1 MTAPTRTLRRLPALL
16 TGTAL
21 AVVLTGALAACGGS
35 DDDPTAT
42 TTGPGTATTSTPAG
56 TGSGTPEASASSI
69 PTSASPSATPGAPTT
84 VMTMPG
90 NPDVP
95 VIPGTAEAFTGSWRD
110 PDGGAV
116 VTFADDG
123 TLTGTDGC
131 NNFRSTWTLDSG
143 DGGDGSVITVD
154 PFPTTMM
161 ACTGGWSPWI
171 LSMHTVTHH
180 GDHLTVT
187 NEGDTDLGELIPA
200 VPA

>member
-1 MTAPTRTLRRLPALL
+1 MTGPTRTHRRLPTIL

-21 AVVLTGALAACGGS
+21 AAALTGALAACGGS
-35 DDDPTAT
+35 DGDAPTTTAPAVGSAT
-42 TTGPGTATTSTPAG
+42 TTTPPTGTPETSA
-56 TGSGTPEASASSI
+56 SGTPA
-69 PTSASPSATPGAPTT
+69 PGSPSVPPEAPTT
-84 VMTMPG
+84 VPTMPG

-95 VIPGTAEAFTGSWRD
+95 IIPGTADAVTGSWRD

-143 DGGDGSVITVD
+143 DGGDGSVLTVA

-187 NEGDTDLGELIPA
+187 NEGDTDLGDLIPA